1 VITDTSTGQ
10 EFYVRTLDLEAV
22 TSIVIHSAD
31 GLPTVG
37 NWRLDDSPSG

>member
-31 GLPTVG
+31 GPPTVG